1 MSKVALGIAAV
12 ALAAAAAM
20 GSGQAHASPLC
31 KPPQCGGP
39 YPVGWLCDETD
50 YLAKL
55 GRDGV
60 TVHDQAAAVN
70 VGYRVCRDYIGP
82 SDEDTPNL
90 GAKEQQAARMVSASG
105 VFAPSD
111 AQQVVSDAV
120 IELC

>member
-1 MSKVALGIAAV
+1 MKNFLMAAM
-12 ALAAAAAM
+12 AAAAAL
-20 GSGQAHASPLC
+20 GSGPAHASPVP
-31 KPPQCGGP
+31 KPPQCSGP

-55 GRDGV
+55 DRDGV

-82 SDEDTPNL
+82 SDMDTPNL
-90 GAKEQQAARMVSASG
+90 GAKEEQAVRMVSASG

-111 AQQVVSDAV
+111 AQQVVTDAI

>member
-1 MSKVALGIAAV
+1 
-12 ALAAAAAM
+12 
-20 GSGQAHASPLC
+20 
-31 KPPQCGGP
+31 
-39 YPVGWLCDETD
+39 
-50 YLAKL
+50 
-55 GRDGV
+55 
-60 TVHDQAAAVN
+60 VHDQAAAVK
-70 VGYRVCRDYIGP
+70 VGYRVCRDHIGP